1 MHGAD
6 YLSESPT
13 NDLVHSD
20 YALRSL
26 HYYANAAT
34 ISLGLSV
41 FSLLVHNHPRD
52 YHFWG
57 DFTSEGGLNCD
68 AHAKAHWLVSKLC
81 VLVCSHSVCVPLT
94 PPFFS
99 SVPHHDLHCLHL
111 PPPSQCPPSSSSSS
125 SAPFSLP
132 LPSSPSTSA
141 TCTSTQPHLG
151 SPSPSLKFKLAIYTV
166 NDDPDFP
173 FTFTYD
179 AYDTRGSQNAAL
191 AGAIKLLSNSST
203 IGLIGTGYSSAL
215 EAPAMYSSLRSK
227 PMVSPGSTSIAAT
240 TKSQFPCLLR
250 SISSDAA
257 QIKFLAATLAKLSI
271 SNVAVL
277 TPDDSY
283 GRSLLPQIVS
293 YYATA
298 NIRQHP
304 PTSTS
309 ERHPPTRPPKPP
321 PPSAPSSQSLS
332 RSPP

>member
-1 MHGAD
+1 MPP
-6 YLSESPT
+6 L
-13 NDLVHSD
+13 L
-20 YALRSL
+20 LL
-26 HYYANAAT
+26 
-34 ISLGLSV
+34 LLLLLLLSV
-41 FSLLVHNHPRD
+41 S
-52 YHFWG
+52 
-57 DFTSEGGLNCD
+57 
-68 AHAKAHWLVSKLC
+68 
-81 VLVCSHSVCVPLT
+81 
-94 PPFFS
+94 
-99 SVPHHDLHCLHL
+99 
-111 PPPSQCPPSSSSSS
+111 
-125 SAPFSLP
+125 SLP
-132 LPSSPSTSA
+132 SFNLGYLYIHSASSWVAESFS
-141 TCTSTQPHLG
+141 Q
-151 SPSPSLKFKLAIYTV
+151 FKLAIYTV
-166 NDDPDFP
+166 NDNPDFP

-298 NIRQHP
+298 NINIRTS
-304 PTSTS
+304 PTYTPSQTTTTAVRSIKSITLALSSVKLSGAKVIICHSLTADFVNVVAGEKTS
-309 ERHPPTRPPKPP
+309 ETKNDARDEQDDAEGDMRKQLPPRVVTGCLNCDELMANVCELCEHRREG
-321 PPSAPSSQSLS
+321 A
-332 RSPP
+332 R